1 MINSTK
7 MKKQKLLLGLVL
19 FVLGISGIAS
29 LLTMELPLP
38 QDMLEA
44 LGETFTANQI
54 RLLVLINPLFL
65 LIVAIAIGLLLFD
78 KVTLQIPLF
87 TGLIRGEKNLPT
99 KSVLVFG
106 LAGGILAG
114 VMIVLLEML
123 FRPQLP
129 DEFIQLGEN
138 MKPSLAARFLY
149 GGFTEEILMR
159 FGLMTLFVWLAS
171 KVFRGLNSPAYW
183 IGIILSTLLFA
194 VGHFPAVISAVDS
207 PSTLLLAYIIIGNS
221 VGGVI
226 FGWLYWKKGLES
238 AFVAHIFAHVVM
250 VLV

>member
-1 MINSTK
+1 
-7 MKKQKLLLGLVL
+7 MKKQKLFLGLIL
-19 FVLGISGIAS
+19 FVLGVSGIAS
-29 LLTMELPLP
+29 LLTVELPLP

-44 LGETFTANQI
+44 LGERFTAAQI

-65 LIVAIAIGLLLFD
+65 LVVAIIAGLLLHE
-78 KVTLQIPLF
+78 KTNLQVPLLS
-87 TGLIRGEKNLPT
+87 GLIRGERNLPT
-99 KSVLVFG
+99 KSVLIFG
-106 LAGGILAG
+106 LAGGMLAG
-114 VMIVLLEML
+114 VIIVLLEMS

-138 MKPSLAARFLY
+138 LKLSLAARFLY
-149 GGFTEEILMR
+149 GGLTEEILMR

-183 IGIILSTLLFA
+183 IGIIFSTLLFA
-194 VGHFPAVISAVDS
+194 VGHFPAVISAVGS

-250 VLV
+250 VLF